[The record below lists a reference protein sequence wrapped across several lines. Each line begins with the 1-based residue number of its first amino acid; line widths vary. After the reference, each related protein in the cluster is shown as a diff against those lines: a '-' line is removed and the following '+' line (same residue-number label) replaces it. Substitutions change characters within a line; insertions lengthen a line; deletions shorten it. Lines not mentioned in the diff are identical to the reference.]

1 VAQKV
6 QILLVDDID
15 GGEAA
20 ETVEFS
26 LDGTSY
32 EIDLSEKNA
41 AALRD
46 AFAIYTAEAR
56 KVGGARRGGGGT
68 KAKARTNSSG
78 GPAASEIREW
88 ARANGHDV
96 PERGRVSAEVR
107 RAYDAA
113 H

>member
-1 VAQKV
+1 
-6 QILLVDDID
+6 LVFYIN
-15 GGEAA
+15 GGEAS

-32 EIDLSEKNA
+32 EIDLSETNA
-41 AALRD
+41 TSLRN
-46 AFAIYTAEAR
+46 AFAVYIAEAR
-56 KVGGARRGGGGT
+56 KVGGARRSSGGT
-68 KAKARTNSSG
+68 KAKARTSSSG